1 MTSDALIQV
10 SSNRFMN
17 GHDLMNKQ
25 RWLELH
31 ILPYKI
37 CWGTKNLNQRS
48 HRHKSEQVKC
58 TRGEQGHKTVVIS
71 PSLLW
76 HNVETR
82 TISTPLFFSF
92 FFFFL
97 PLLLSFLWKLFFGC
111 RVVLSPCWLMQTLR
125 FPSGAKTAHAQS
137 SFNIYSSSLHPFL
150 PQLLHTEKPQQRLCL
165 MSSPLPL
172 AHTKTT
178 FNVIQ
183 AHWGSPGRTHFEL
196 NWSVSVGWLHICVFF
211 FFFFRLTY
219 VCLAFLLRLGDLH
232 HSVYLQSGK
241 KHMPGL
247 CSWLLVSVWA
257 DFNYFN
263 KFFS

>member
-58 TRGEQGHKTVVIS
+58 TRGGQGHKTVVIS

-92 FFFFL
+92 FFFFFPCCFL
-97 PLLLSFLWKLFFGC
+97 SYGSCFLVAVLFYPLADWCRLYVFPPEPRQPTHNHLLISTPALFIPSSLSSYILRNRSNVSVSCLHLCLLLTRKQPSTSFKHTEGHQAAHTSSWIGAFLWDDYTFVFF
-111 RVVLSPCWLMQTLR
+111 S
-125 FPSGAKTAHAQS
+125 SS
-137 SFNIYSSSLHPFL
+137 SF
-150 PQLLHTEKPQQRLCL
+150 
-165 MSSPLPL
+165 
-172 AHTKTT
+172 
-178 FNVIQ
+178 V
-183 AHWGSPGRTHFEL
+183 
-196 NWSVSVGWLHICVFF
+196 
-211 FFFFRLTY
+211 
-219 VCLAFLLRLGDLH
+219 
-232 HSVYLQSGK
+232 
-241 KHMPGL
+241 
-247 CSWLLVSVWA
+247 
-257 DFNYFN
+257 
-263 KFFS
+263 